1 MNCLICGFDK
11 SKVVYNGIIRDG
23 KFGNYTNHNVDI
35 YKCEKCGVMYHIDLN
50 KNIPDF
56 YTSDAYRTKMGQT
69 VDQYETIHDK
79 EVLDKLNYTGTTIFR
94 NKIVADIGCG
104 GGSFLDY
111 IKGVASDIIA
121 IEPTHDF
128 HKKLKT
134 KGYNVYSYISD
145 AMQYY
150 KNKVDIITSFDVI
163 EHVENPLIFMKDC
176 YNLCSNGGKIII
188 GTPTEQPIMR
198 MALEEEYDKF
208 LFSTQ
213 HLWVLNKQSMIIAA
227 EKAGFLNIRI
237 EYKQRYGLGN
247 LIAWLKYK
255 KPMGNIDCDFISDT
269 ISKAWIVN
277 SEERELSDY
286 IVLYAEK

>member
-111 IKGVASDIIA
+111 IKGVA
-121 IEPTHDF
+121 
-128 HKKLKT
+128 
-134 KGYNVYSYISD
+134 
-145 AMQYY
+145 Y
-150 KNKVDIITSFDVI
+150 KHHAT
-163 EHVENPLIFMKDC
+163 
-176 YNLCSNGGKIII
+176 G
-188 GTPTEQPIMR
+188 
-198 MALEEEYDKF
+198 
-208 LFSTQ
+208 
-213 HLWVLNKQSMIIAA
+213 
-227 EKAGFLNIRI
+227 
-237 EYKQRYGLGN
+237 
-247 LIAWLKYK
+247 
-255 KPMGNIDCDFISDT
+255 
-269 ISKAWIVN
+269 
-277 SEERELSDY
+277 
-286 IVLYAEK
+286 